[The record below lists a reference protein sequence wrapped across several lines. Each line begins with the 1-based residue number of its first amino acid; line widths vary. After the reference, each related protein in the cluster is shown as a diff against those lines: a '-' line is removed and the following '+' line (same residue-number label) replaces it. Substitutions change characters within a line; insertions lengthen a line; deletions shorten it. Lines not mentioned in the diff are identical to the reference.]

1 METEI
6 VNEYSD
12 DYVALFD
19 NIQRFDFFND
29 LFGEF

>member
-12 DYVALFD
+12 DYVALYM
-19 NIQRFDFFND
+19 RFDFFNN